1 MKYTIRLQAS
11 INDLVTRIENET
23 YHDERL
29 NLINELEH
37 LCYIQG
43 TNDALLRIVRVL
55 YDVNKELDDLMS
67 HEGLEP

>member
-11 INDLVTRIENET
+11 IDDLVTRIEQET

-37 LCYIQG
+37 LVYIQG
-43 TNDALLRIVRVL
+43 TSDALLRIVRVL
-55 YDVNKELDDLMS
+55 YDVNEELADLMS
-67 HEGLEP
+67 REGWTP

>member
-1 MKYTIRLQAS
+1 MKYTID
-11 INDLVTRIENET
+11 DLVTRIENET

-37 LCYIQG
+37 LVYIEG

-55 YDVNKELDDLMS
+55 YDVNEELNDLMS